1 MPKRALSAFL
11 AACLALSAIA
21 CASAP
26 VSRARPEPSATPAP
40 QASPEAEL
48 APVAWTDEAKAAFEA
63 EVPAMVKKIARK
75 TMEKK
80 ARERGIALIDM
91 AFYLEM
97 KKEQMG
103 D

>member
-1 MPKRALSAFL
+1 MPKRFLSVSL
-11 AACLALSAIA
+11 AACLAFSLIA

-26 VSRARPEPSATPAP
+26 ASRARPEPSATPAP

-103 D
+103 N